1 MLDPALDAQLHFA
14 IANKRLLQLTYAG
27 ALRVSE
33 PHDYGVYKGV
43 LRLLTYQLRAAGGS
57 SGNPRGWRMLDV
69 AKLASCTVL
78 DEGFPGSRGEAHRQ
92 HYVWDE
98 LHARVK

>member
-1 MLDPALDAQLHFA
+1 MPDSGFDVQLRSA
-14 IANKRLLQLTYAG
+14 IASKRLLQLAYSG

-43 LRLLTYQLRAAGGS
+43 LRLLTYQLRAAGGHS
-57 SGNPRGWRMLDV
+57 RNPRGWRMLDV
-69 AKLASCTVL
+69 AKIASCAVL
-78 DEGFPGSRGEAHRQ
+78 DESFPGSRGEAHRQ

-98 LHARVK
+98 LYARVK

>member
-1 MLDPALDAQLHFA
+1 MPDASLDAQLRFA
-14 IANKRLLQLTYAG
+14 IANKRLLQLLYSDAV
-27 ALRVSE
+27 RVSE

-43 LRLLTYQLRAAGGS
+43 LRLLAYQLRAAGGS
-57 SGNPRGWRMLDV
+57 SQNPRGWRMLD
-69 AKLASCTVL
+69 AGKIASCTVL
-78 DEGFPGSRGEAHRQ
+78 DESFPGSRGDAHRQ